1 MEEQGGWDF
10 IQSSKFPSFDVAQCD
25 KLLKLDLQV
34 HNTIISSKKVVEE
47 RKSDEAEAM
56 LASLFGCQSLIDQLV
71 KGNVERYQLRLRVDA
86 QQQAKVSKK
95 DERKRERKKQ
105 KKGKERKIKHAHFD
119 NLLKIEQILLVSVE
133 ALV

>member
-95 DERKRERKKQ
+95 DERKRERKNKE
-105 KKGKERKIKHAHFD
+105 KKSNMLTLITF
-119 NLLKIEQILLVSVE
+119 LK
-133 ALV
+133 